1 MFGVLFLDDPS
12 CFCEALLSLMGYSFS
27 LAANCSFMFT
37 SSSLHLSSGS
47 EAKELPAKCEKSID
61 TSCESEQKQERS
73 QEEIT
78 AW

>member
-1 MFGVLFLDDPS
+1 ML
-12 CFCEALLSLMGYSFS
+12 ASF
-27 LAANCSFMFT
+27 
-37 SSSLHLSSGS
+37 SLHLSSGS

-61 TSCESEQKQERS
+61 TSGESEQKQERS